1 MFKGGRRGALGV
13 GFASGPERIFEA
25 TSDAIAV
32 ASETSLSTASGILV
46 IVSGVETLRL
56 GEVASALYQVHA
68 QARGDAKAVL
78 ASHNDERMGAF
89 VRVIVLAAI

>member
-1 MFKGGRRGALGV
+1 MFTGGRRGALGV

-32 ASETSLSTASGILV
+32 ASETSLSTASGN
-46 IVSGVETLRL
+46 
-56 GEVASALYQVHA
+56 QVHA

-78 ASHNDERMGAF
+78 ASHHDERMGAF
-89 VRVIVLAAI
+89 VRVIVVAAI